1 MKKRRHSNAGV
12 FKNTFFTAHVRQLL
26 LGQKWTATSIQL
38 ERDQITDYTA
48 RTLSKYGLY
57 SKCLPLDFTKFS
69 RVAIF
74 TEHLRVIIS
83 RLPAAPSVL
92 TYMVC
97 LNRPYHLKCF
107 KGCLPQIFLG
117 PSMNTL
123 SQMKQETENKN
134 LKSRNTQLFKSY
146 DNLIIISR
154 IIFLKNPD
162 VHLFLAC

>member
-1 MKKRRHSNAGV
+1 MD
-12 FKNTFFTAHVRQLL
+12 QLKL
-26 LGQKWTATSIQL
+26 KHT
-38 ERDQITDYTA
+38 
-48 RTLSKYGLY
+48 
-57 SKCLPLDFTKFS
+57 
-69 RVAIF
+69 
-74 TEHLRVIIS
+74 IS
-83 RLPAAPSVL
+83 R
-92 TYMVC
+92 
-97 LNRPYHLKCF
+97 PYYFKCF

-162 VHLFLAC
+162 VHLFVAC

>member
-26 LGQKWTATSIQL
+26 LGQKWTATSIKL

-107 KGCLPQIFLG
+107 KGYLPQILLASFL
-117 PSMNTL
+117 NTL
-123 SQMKQETENKN
+123 SHIRPWEKMFSLEQK
-134 LKSRNTQLFKSY
+134 LK
-146 DNLIIISR
+146 I
-154 IIFLKNPD
+154 
-162 VHLFLAC
+162 